1 MRILLLTFLTAITF
15 FLAPILTFASSAVLS
30 PAVSN
35 LSKEFSEKFCQASVN
50 GMSPEKAG
58 ETAAAQISKGLL
70 FSPIMNEII
79 SAPKEDLAASLSNN
93 IFSGCGNNLGGT
105 KEELD
110 DYLLALVKKVP
121 SRSTNS
127 FELAPIRQK
136 ASQ

>member
-58 ETAAAQISKGLL
+58 ATAAAQISKGLL

-79 SAPKEDLAASLSNN
+79 SAPKENLASSLSYD
-93 IFSGCGNNLGGT
+93 IFDGCGKNLGAT

-110 DYLLALVKKVP
+110 SYLA
-121 SRSTNS
+121 
-127 FELAPIRQK
+127 ELANRYYK
-136 ASQ
+136 F